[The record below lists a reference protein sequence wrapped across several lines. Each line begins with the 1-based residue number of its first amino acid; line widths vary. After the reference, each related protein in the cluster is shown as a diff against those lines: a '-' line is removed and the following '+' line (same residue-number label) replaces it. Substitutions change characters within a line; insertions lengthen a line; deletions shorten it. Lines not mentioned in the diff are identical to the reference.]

1 MAPMRGHLASTG
13 ARIVLRADG
22 LEKSFERRDTE
33 HETESAVAIVGIEPV
48 HAGSQEKAGSGGDGF
63 MTGTGNLEVDFAL
76 ALELNF
82 AVVEAPREIHGAVEA
97 DEGVAVEAVVLGRF
111 QLGDLHA
118 SLHGHS
124 VRPRGGEE

>member
-1 MAPMRGHLASTG
+1 MTG
-13 ARIVLRADG
+13 A
-22 LEKSFERRDTE
+22 
-33 HETESAVAIVGIEPV
+33 
-48 HAGSQEKAGSGGDGF
+48 GD
-63 MTGTGNLEVDFAL
+63 LEVDFAL
-76 ALELNF
+76 ALELDF

-124 VRPRGGEE
+124 VRPRDGEE